1 VCASNSAGAYPSP
14 LGYMGF
20 KHSLCTSVNNVMVH
34 GVPSERPLVSGDIMN
49 IDITVYYNGY
59 HGDTSRTVLVGD
71 VDEKGKMLAMY
82 TNEALEMGIAVCK
95 PGVSFAEI
103 GKVIGAHASRYG
115 YSINQSF
122 CGHGIGQYTI
132 YLT

>member
-1 VCASNSAGAYPSP
+1 
-14 LGYMGF
+14 MGF

-103 GKVIGAHASRYG
+103 GKVIGAHAARYG

-122 CGHGIGQYTI
+122 CGHGIGRYTI